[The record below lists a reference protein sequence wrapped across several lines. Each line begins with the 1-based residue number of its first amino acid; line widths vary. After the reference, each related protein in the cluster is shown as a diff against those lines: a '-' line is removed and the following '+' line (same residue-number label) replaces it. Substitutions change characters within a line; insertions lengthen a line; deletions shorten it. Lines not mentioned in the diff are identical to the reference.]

1 MAQNLRAKL
10 PSSDKLIIHDVNS
23 EATSRFA
30 KENSNVEVAED
41 VRDVAEKS
49 VSRVPCHSQQS
60 SCTPIRLYAC
70 LIL

>member
-49 VSRVPCHSQQS
+49 VSRVPYHS
-60 SCTPIRLYAC
+60 
-70 LIL
+70 

>member
-10 PSSDKLIIHDVNS
+10 PSSDNLIIHDVNS
-23 EATSRFA
+23 EATARFV

-49 VSRVPCHSQQS
+49 VSYLDDPAFCNI
-60 SCTPIRLYAC
+60 C
-70 LIL
+70 